1 MKYEMIFG
9 DERLFDGAPECAT
22 HATKGGGFY
31 YVDSGIVKFISNMFF
46 GARDVCGLAGYLVAE
61 RRIIKEP
68 KRWTWED
75 KKAGRLPE
83 VGCKCVWV
91 NLSGTESPDDLLY
104 PEVGEEIEIV
114 ANTKTYDGK
123 YQVSVFKWLHDD
135 GETQRYAASG
145 HVEDFKPI
153 ETPAEKAQ
161 REEDEFVVAMLDAA
175 SQEQLMSAGFK
186 SGVIAAYRKLKG
198 GEL

>member
-9 DERLFDGAPECAT
+9 DEKLFDGAHECAT

-31 YVDSGIVKFISNMFF
+31 FIDTGVVKFISNIGF
-46 GARDVCGLAGYLVAE
+46 GAMDVCELTGYLVAE

-83 VGCKCVWV
+83 VGSIVKFVKSEIEF
-91 NLSGTESPDDLLY
+91 LG
-104 PEVGEEIEIV
+104 VGEISNYWVCRYPSGVLAFRERGSIE
-114 ANTKTYDGK
+114 
-123 YQVSVFKWLHDD
+123 
-135 GETQRYAASG
+135 
-145 HVEDFKPI
+145 PI

-161 REEDEFVVAMLDAA
+161 REEDAFVDVIVSEYNKMP
-175 SQEQLMSAGFK
+175 SSISFKAG
-186 SGVIAAYRKLKG
+186 IRAAYRKLKG
-198 GEL
+198 GE

>member
-9 DERLFDGAPECAT
+9 DEGLFDGAPEYAT

-31 YVDSGIVKFISNMFF
+31 FIDTGVVKFISNIGF
-46 GARDVCGLAGYLVAE
+46 GAMDVCELTGYLVAE

-83 VGCKCVWV
+83 VGWVVMAIDVNEVARIAAINNDSVCSVCVV
-91 NLSGTESPDDLLY
+91 FEDGGFITLPFSG
-104 PEVGEEIEIV
+104 I
-114 ANTKTYDGK
+114 A
-123 YQVSVFKWLHDD
+123 
-135 GETQRYAASG
+135 
-145 HVEDFKPI
+145 PI

-161 REEDEFVVAMLDAA
+161 REEDEFVESTCRQNEPHSTLYSD
-175 SQEQLMSAGFK
+175 
-186 SGVIAAYRKLKG
+186 GVRAAYRKLKG
-198 GEL
+198 DDNVS